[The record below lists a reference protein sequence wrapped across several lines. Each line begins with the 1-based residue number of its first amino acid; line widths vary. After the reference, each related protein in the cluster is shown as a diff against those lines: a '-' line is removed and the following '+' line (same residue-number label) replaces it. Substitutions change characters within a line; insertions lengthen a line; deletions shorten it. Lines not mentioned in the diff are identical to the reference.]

1 MKLRIG
7 IDTLGTVP
15 YKQGGGKVFLLS
27 ILEGLKKIGRDDDF
41 FLFVSR
47 ENAPLFE
54 RFRGENFHLVNCGL
68 PNLKYLDNTYKKTLW
83 EQTLL
88 PFQIRKLK
96 LDMVVFPANVM
107 PFFSRGYR
115 SAVVVHDS
123 ITFFSCREFP
133 GFFSPLKK
141 NLFHHLFK
149 ASIRHASLVLT
160 VSKAIKAELVKQ
172 ARIPQEKISV
182 IFESAQPIDFS
193 PQEEAE
199 LAAKYGALIKQ
210 GFIFFCGV
218 QYKHKN
224 IHNLVRGFSLFRKQS
239 HSTVKLV
246 LIGDSEGGSAEIL
259 KSIKDSDF
267 SGDIMNLGH
276 LGLREA
282 VWLMKK
288 AAVFVFP
295 SLYEGFGLPVAEAL
309 SCGTPIIASRLPAV
323 LEIAG
328 EAAVYFDPLR
338 PEDIA
343 EKISM
348 VMGDEKLIRELK
360 EKSLKRSG
368 ELPSWEDVAE
378 NMLKAI
384 REKVAEEQNNLNPK
398 F

>member
-15 YKQGGGKVFLLS
+15 YKQGGGRVFLLS

-41 FLFVSR
+41 FLFISR

-54 RFRGENFHLVNCGL
+54 RFRGENFHLVNCGF
-68 PNLKYLDNTYKKTLW
+68 PNFKCLDNTYKKTLW

-107 PFFSRGYR
+107 PLFSRGYR

-123 ITFFSCREFP
+123 VTFFNHREFP
-133 GFFSPLKK
+133 GFFPVLKK

-149 ASIRHASLVLT
+149 ASIRHACVVLT
-160 VSKAIKAELVKQ
+160 VSKAIKAELVEH
-172 ARIPQEKISV
+172 ARMPREKIRV
-182 IFESAQPIDFS
+182 IFESAQKIDFS

-199 LAAKYGALIKQ
+199 MSGKYGALIKQ

-218 QYKHKN
+218 QYRHKN
-224 IHNLVRGFSLFRKQS
+224 IHNLVKGFSLFKKQS
-239 HSTVKLV
+239 HSAVKLI
-246 LIGDSEGGSAEIL
+246 LIGDSEGGSPEIL
-259 KSIKDSDF
+259 KSIKDSAF
-267 SGDIMNLGH
+267 SGEIMNLGH
-276 LGLREA
+276 LGLPEA
-282 VWLMKK
+282 IWLMKK
-288 AAVFVFP
+288 AAAFVFP

-309 SCGTPIIASRLPAV
+309 SCGIPVIASRLPAV

-343 EKISM
+343 EKIFM
-348 VMGDEKLIRELK
+348 VMSDEKLIRELK
-360 EKSLKRSG
+360 EKSLKRSR

-384 REKVAEEQNNLNPK
+384 REKVAEEIGGQG
-398 F
+398 